1 MGSPGN
7 KNLKRRKRRRK
18 VVRKKICRMCEVRVN
33 FIDFKDVELLKR
45 YQTEQG
51 KILPRRITGNCYK
64 HQKMLSAAI
73 KCARN
78 LALVM

>member
-1 MGSPGN
+1 MGSVGN
-7 KNLKRRKRRRK
+7 KNIKRRRRK
-18 VVRKKICRMCEVRVN
+18 VVRKKICRLCEARVGHV
-33 FIDFKDVELLKR
+33 DFKDVELLKR

-64 HQKMLSAAI
+64 HQKMLAAAV

-78 LALVM
+78 LAMVM